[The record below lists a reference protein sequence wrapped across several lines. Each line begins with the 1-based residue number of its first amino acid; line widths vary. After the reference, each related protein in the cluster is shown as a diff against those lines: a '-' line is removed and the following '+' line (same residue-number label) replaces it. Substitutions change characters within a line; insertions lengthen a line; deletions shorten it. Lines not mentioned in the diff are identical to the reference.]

1 MADAL
6 KEFRDADKRWRVEL
20 ERQFGKNAG
29 DARYDLRG
37 IGEPMSYL
45 NDLYNERQSAWQ
57 AYEATRVY
65 RVDIR

>member
-6 KEFRDADKRWRVEL
+6 KEFRNADKRWGVEL

-37 IGEPMSYL
+37 IGETMSYL
-45 NDLYNERQSAWQ
+45 NDLYNERQAAFQ
-57 AYEATRVY
+57 AYEATRP
-65 RVDIR
+65 